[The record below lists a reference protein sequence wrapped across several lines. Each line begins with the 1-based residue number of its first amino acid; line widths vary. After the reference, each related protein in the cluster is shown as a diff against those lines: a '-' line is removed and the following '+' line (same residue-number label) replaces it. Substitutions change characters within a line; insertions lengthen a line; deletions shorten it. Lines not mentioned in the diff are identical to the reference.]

1 MGRSSVFELAK
12 RRKTVRRFSSDS
24 VNIRDILLAL
34 EVACQA
40 PSGANAQPWRFV
52 IVTDPKKK
60 KRIREE
66 CEKGEREFYS
76 NIKGELKEWLLSK
89 GFSWKKP
96 FLEEAPI
103 LVLVFSEKKAPH
115 SAHSVWLAIGYILLA
130 LEELRLGTVTYTPS
144 DPKGASDEVNA
155 PKEYRLE
162 AILPIGVSADEK
174 LKEPRLGVREV
185 SFLNSWGNPISMN
198 PSYE

>member
-1 MGRSSVFELAK
+1 MKKSSILELAR
-12 RRKTVRRFSSDS
+12 RRKTVRKFLSDPVS
-24 VNIRDILLAL
+24 LRDVLLAL
-34 EVACQA
+34 EDACQA

-66 CEKGEREFYS
+66 CEKGEKEFYS
-76 NIKGELKEWLLSK
+76 KVRGKLRDWLLSK

-103 LVLVFSEKKAPH
+103 LVLVFSEKKAPY
-115 SAHSVWLAIGYILLA
+115 STHSVWLAIGYILLA
-130 LEELRLGTVTYTPS
+130 LEELGLGTVTYTPS
-144 DPKGASDEVNA
+144 NPKGLLDEVKA

-162 AILPIGVSADEK
+162 AILPIGVSSDEK
-174 LKEPRLGVREV
+174 SKEPRLGVKEV
-185 SFLNSWGNPISMN
+185 SFLNYWENPVS
-198 PSYE
+198 